1 MKKILLLFSLI
12 LAFLTNAQ
20 VSSYSFAQSS
30 GTYTALTGPT
40 VLATATASN
49 SLDNAVYPVTLPFN
63 FSFNGVNYSS
73 LNVSTNGFITFG
85 ATTPGTA
92 NYNPISSTEGYAG
105 AVSAFGRDLNAVASV
120 NNVFGT
126 VSWGVVGT
134 APNREIVVQWTDF
147 RPTYTTSTTAAYSF
161 SFQIRLRETTGTIA
175 VVYKGGSYLAGTTTY
190 SSTAQVGLRG
200 TSNLD
205 FNNRLNSTTV
215 LFTNS
220 TAGTANNSSQAFNT
234 VNATPG
240 MPSDGLTYT
249 WTPPS
254 CFSPSNL
261 TSSATSPTSGVI
273 GWSAPTTVPANG
285 YEYVVSTTNTP
296 PAPTA
301 TGTPTTALSVPQP
314 GLTTGLTYFWWV
326 RSICSPTDKS
336 NWMAGP
342 SFTPGQIGSG
352 TTTFG
357 NLPIYSC
364 FGYNYSQQIYTATEV
379 AGAVGTNN
387 LITRIRFF
395 VGATATTQANYNQ
408 WVVYMGNTTQNDFP
422 TTSSWIPVGSLT
434 QVYSGTLPT
443 MTNGTWVELTLTT
456 PFVWNGT
463 SNIVIAVDE
472 NAPDY
477 SCTQNWGDYP
487 AGANR
492 GILYY
497 SDSVNPDPSSPPTA
511 SSRYSTIPRVQL
523 VSEFLQPCTTNP
535 PSNITIGQL
544 TSTTAGVSWTPSAGA
559 TYVIRYRLL
568 PNGPWQTVNITAPL
582 SSNYTITGL
591 TESSNYEVQIATIC
605 GGTQGAFS
613 PALPF
618 TTPALSYCTANPT
631 STTVYEYI
639 SNVTVTPT
647 GGTPMVSNSPSP
659 PPFYTDYGSDP
670 ARLITLY
677 RGTANNS
684 ISVTKTYPG
693 SLYNAS
699 ARAWIDFNRDGIFN
713 DNPVGTPGGERIL
726 DTPSD
731 QILLV
736 NGTFTVPGTAAQG
749 AYMGNLP
756 VKMRVIL
763 REGGLPSPCGTFTWG
778 EVEDYNVRLLDLQPC
793 TTAAPTPITVTTP
806 THNTA
811 LVSWTPALG
820 ANYIIRWRESPNGP
834 WLPSATGQVLPTGTP
849 TGQSF
854 YTITGLT
861 EQTAYQVQVQTICNG
876 TPGAFGPSVNF
887 TTPPLSYCPMV
898 GTGTNDYIANVTVT
912 PVNFPVV
919 SNTTLQTNY
928 ASYTTPVINLEI
940 GSTGNQISVG
950 KGWDGTTY
958 SEAVTAWIDFDRNG
972 VFADN
977 ERILISA
984 ASTTT
989 PVTATFTVPNQPST
1003 YTGPYTT
1010 TMRVAL
1016 RRTSAPVMC
1025 TGPVNGEVED
1035 YAVRL
1040 RPCSNATPG
1049 TPTFNTIT
1057 HTSANIVWT
1066 PAANNLS
1073 YVIQYRPV
1081 TSPASAWTS
1090 VNVSSITGIPPYQLT
1105 GLTPATQY
1113 EVQIAAV
1120 CNTSIGTF
1128 TPIRT
1133 FTTRCDPTPPNVV
1146 VSNVTA
1152 NSAVV
1157 TWNPLVASANY
1168 ILRYREVGTGTW
1180 ITVSAPTLPQP
1191 PFNSYTITGLSSF
1204 VTYEVQVANIC
1215 IGETTPN
1222 NFSNP
1227 QVFTTVRL
1235 CQVPPP
1241 GLTITQLNP
1250 TSAVV
1255 VWDAF
1260 TGAGAT
1266 NSYIFRYR
1274 KVGIPGWNTITVNT
1288 NTYTITGL
1296 LELTKYEM
1304 QVANVC
1310 SGTPGNFTPPYYF
1323 TTPTVTYC
1331 PMQSANSTTEYIS
1344 SVTVRPT
1351 GKPVMTNPSLAS
1363 TYTDY
1368 TGVPK
1373 TFIEMVQGSAG
1384 NQIVINKT
1392 QASDSGVAVW
1402 IDFNRNGEFDLNE
1415 RILADGPNSNP
1426 TASATFTVPADA
1438 FVSMTDYKYVVMRV
1452 AMSKGSIPVNCTSF
1466 ADGEVEDYTVR
1477 ISKLP
1482 VDNAVNQTDILIYP
1496 NPVSTVLN
1504 VKNISKKA
1512 NYKIYSASGQ
1522 LISSGIILNNKIDV
1536 SRLINGLYVIDIDD
1550 VKGTAQKKF
1559 IKE

>member
-1 MKKILLLFSLI
+1 MFAFFANMKS
-12 LAFLTNAQ
+12 Q
-20 VSSYSFAQSS
+20 
-30 GTYTALTGPT
+30 TG
-40 VLATATASN
+40 
-49 SLDNAVYPVTLPFN
+49 
-63 FSFNGVNYSS
+63 
-73 LNVSTNGFITFG
+73 
-85 ATTPGTA
+85 
-92 NYNPISSTEGYAG
+92 
-105 AVSAFGRDLNAVASV
+105 
-120 NNVFGT
+120 
-126 VSWGVVGT
+126 
-134 APNREIVVQWTDF
+134 
-147 RPTYTTSTTAAYSF
+147 
-161 SFQIRLRETTGTIA
+161 QIG
-175 VVYKGGSYLAGTTTY
+175 
-190 SSTAQVGLRG
+190 
-200 TSNLD
+200 
-205 FNNRLNSTTV
+205 
-215 LFTNS
+215 
-220 TAGTANNSSQAFNT
+220 AGTATS
-234 VNATPG
+234 
-240 MPSDGLTYT
+240 TY
-249 WTPPS
+249 
-254 CFSPSNL
+254 
-261 TSSATSPTSGVI
+261 
-273 GWSAPTTVPANG
+273 
-285 YEYVVSTTNTP
+285 
-296 PAPTA
+296 
-301 TGTPTTALSVPQP
+301 
-314 GLTTGLTYFWWV
+314 
-326 RSICSPTDKS
+326 
-336 NWMAGP
+336 
-342 SFTPGQIGSG
+342 
-352 TTTFG
+352 
-357 NLPIYSC
+357 LPIYSC
-364 FGYNYSQQIYTATEV
+364 YGYNYSQQIYTAAEV
-379 AGAVGTNN
+379 NTALGANTY
-387 LITRIRFF
+387 ITAIRFY
-395 VGATATTQANYNQ
+395 VGSTASTQANYND
-408 WVVYMGNTTQNDFP
+408 WVVYMGNTAQNDFA
-422 TTSSWIPVGSLT
+422 TTTSWIPLGNLQ
-434 QVYSGTLPT
+434 QVYSGTLPN
-443 MTNGTWVELTLTT
+443 MTNGAWVEIPLTT
-456 PFVWNGT
+456 PFIWDGT
-463 SNIVIAVDE
+463 SNLVIAVDE
-472 NAPDY
+472 NSANY
-477 SCTQNWGDYP
+477 SCTQSWGAYA
-487 AGANR
+487 AGTNR

-497 SDSVNPDPSSPPTA
+497 SDGTNPDPASPPSA
-511 SSRYSTIPRVQL
+511 NRRENSIPRVQFT
-523 VSEFLQPCTTNP
+523 SFNLQPCTTAP
-535 PSNITIGQL
+535 PSNISVGNM
-544 TSTTAGVSWTPSAGA
+544 TSTSATVSWTPSTGA
-559 TYVIRYRLL
+559 TYVLRYRTL
-568 PNGPWQTVNITAPL
+568 PGGAWTSVNITTPL
-582 SSNYTITGL
+582 ANNYTIPGL
-591 TESSNYEVQIATIC
+591 TESTQYEVEIATVC

-613 PALPF
+613 TAVPF
-618 TTPALSYCTANPT
+618 TTPSLGYCTANPTSTFVYEYISNVTVTPNGLPTMVSTSTVPPPFYSDYTTDPARLVRLYRNSVQNSITVSKVWPGFNYNAGTRAWIDFNRNGVFEDSERILNDPSNTNATATANFVVPPTAYTGNNTLRMRVILREGGDPNACGAFTYGEVEDYSVQLLDMQPCTVAPPTPIVVSNITVSTATVSWAASQGATYLVRYRTGTGAWLTATVPGPQLNIAYLSSLLEATTYEVQVATVCNGTQGAWSPSTSFTTATLTYCTANPT

-670 ARLITLY
+670 TRLITLF

-684 ISVTKTYPG
+684 ISVTKTYPN
-693 SLYNAS
+693 SLWNAS
-699 ARAWIDFNRDGIFN
+699 ARAWIDFNRNGVFEDS
-713 DNPVGTPGGERIL
+713 ERIL
-726 DTPSD
+726 DTPSN
-731 QILLV
+731 QITLV

-763 REGGLPSPCGTFTWG
+763 RESGLPNPCGTFTYG
-778 EVEDYNVRLLDLQPC
+778 EVEDYNVVLADLQPC

-811 LVSWTPALG
+811 LVSWTPTLG
-820 ANYIIRWRESPNGP
+820 ANYVIRWRLSPSGP
-834 WLPSATGQVLPTGTP
+834 WLPTAAGQVLPTGTP

-928 ASYTTPVINLEI
+928 TSYTTPVINLEI
-940 GSTGNQISVG
+940 GSVGNQISVG

-958 SEAVTAWIDFDRNG
+958 SDAVTAWIDYNRDG
-972 VFADN
+972 VFAND

-1025 TGPVNGEVED
+1025 TGPINGEVED

-1073 YVIQYRPV
+1073 YIIQYRPV
-1081 TSPASAWTS
+1081 TTPASAWTS

-1120 CNTSIGTF
+1120 CNTSVGTF

-1157 TWNPLVASANY
+1157 TWNPVVASANY

-1180 ITVSAPTLPQP
+1180 ITISAPTLPQP
-1191 PFNSYTITGLSSF
+1191 PLNSYTITGLSSF

-1215 IGETTPN
+1215 VGETTPN

-1260 TGAGAT
+1260 TGPGAT

-1288 NTYTITGL
+1288 NTYTVTGL

-1344 SVTVRPT
+1344 QVTARPT
-1351 GKPVMTNPSLAS
+1351 GKPEMIKASLAS
-1363 TYTDY
+1363 TYTNY
-1368 TGVPK
+1368 TNDPDA
-1373 TFIEMVQGSAG
+1373 FIEMVQGSAG

-1452 AMSKGSIPVNCTSF
+1452 AMSKGAIPVNCTSF

-1496 NPVSTVLN
+1496 NPVSTILN

-1559 IKE
+1559 IKED

>member
-1 MKKILLLFSLI
+1 MKKILLIWGLLI
-12 LAFLTNAQ
+12 GLLVHAQ
-20 VSSYSFAQSS
+20 VVQITTGTAGTPAYNAGPIYRSSASSSYDASRYSYLYTASELAAAGITS
-30 GTYTALTGPT
+30 GTIINDLGWIKDNNATTNGGGIFRIYMKNST
-40 VLATATASN
+40 TATYASATETWANLNTGTTLVYENLNQTIPATQSPNYIVFTLNTPFTYTGGSLEISVEWDINQVSGNPTTGTFSWLWSTVPNTIYGTGQTNLAGSGTLSSTTN
-49 SLDNAVYPVTLPFN
+49 SISTIDDRRPFLQI
-63 FSFNGVNYSS
+63 GY
-73 LNVSTNGFITFG
+73 
-85 ATTPGTA
+85 TPGTA
-92 NYNPISSTEGYAG
+92 CSGSVTAGTASSTASAVCANIPFNLVLTGATSGGGITYQWQRSPAG
-105 AVSAFGRDLNAVASV
+105 AGTFTNIPGATTLSYSVTNHTAASDYRCVVTCTNGGSTQTSNIVTVGLNTGAQCLNYCTPIYVYNCGSGDDLNSFVI
-120 NNVFGT
+120 T
-126 VSWGVVGT
+126 GVGGST
-134 APNREIVVQWTDF
+134 ISDLNTGCNGAYYDR
-147 RPTYTTSTTAAYSF
+147 TTAFTPVDLLPAQSYPV
-161 SFQIRLRETTGTIA
+161 QIN
-175 VVYKGGSYLAGTTTY
+175 TTY
-190 SSTAQVGLRG
+190 SSPATEKA
-200 TSNLD
+200 SIWID
-205 FNNRLNSTTV
+205 FNDNGVFEASEKLLTDLPLQQSPAFATANIAIP
-215 LFTNS
+215 S
-220 TAGTANNSSQAFNT
+220 TAPVGVHRMRVRVIYNT
-234 VNATPG
+234 LNVDA
-240 MPSDGLTYT
+240 
-249 WTPPS
+249 
-254 CFSPSNL
+254 C
-261 TSSATSPTSGVI
+261 SSASYGETHDYNVNILPLAPCTT
-273 GWSAPTTVPANG
+273 SAPTGVTVSN
-285 YEYVVSTTNTP
+285 V
-296 PAPTA
+296 
-301 TGTPTTALSVPQP
+301 TPTTAV
-314 GLTTGLTYFWWV
+314 
-326 RSICSPTDKS
+326 
-336 NWMAGP
+336 
-342 SFTPGQIGSG
+342 
-352 TTTFG
+352 
-357 NLPIYSC
+357 
-364 FGYNYSQQIYTATEV
+364 
-379 AGAVGTNN
+379 
-387 LITRIRFF
+387 
-395 VGATATTQANYNQ
+395 
-408 WVVYMGNTTQNDFP
+408 
-422 TTSSWIPVGSLT
+422 
-434 QVYSGTLPT
+434 
-443 MTNGTWVELTLTT
+443 
-456 PFVWNGT
+456 
-463 SNIVIAVDE
+463 
-472 NAPDY
+472 
-477 SCTQNWGDYP
+477 
-487 AGANR
+487 
-492 GILYY
+492 
-497 SDSVNPDPSSPPTA
+497 
-511 SSRYSTIPRVQL
+511 
-523 VSEFLQPCTTNP
+523 
-535 PSNITIGQL
+535 
-544 TSTTAGVSWTPSAGA
+544 VSWVPSIGA
-559 TYVIRYRLL
+559 TYVVRYREL
-568 PNGPWQTVNITAPL
+568 PSGAWITANVTTPL
-582 SSNYTITGL
+582 ASSYTIPGL
-591 TESSNYEVQIATIC
+591 VESTQYEVEVATIC

-613 PALPF
+613 TAVPF
-618 TTPALSYCTANPT
+618 TTPALSYCTSNPT

-639 SNVTVTPT
+639 SNVTVNPT
-647 GGTPMVSNSPSP
+647 GGTPMVSNSATP
-659 PPFYTDYGSDP
+659 PPFYSDYTTDP

-684 ISVTKTYPG
+684 ISVTKTYPN
-693 SLYNAS
+693 SLWNAS
-699 ARAWIDFNRDGIFN
+699 ARAWIDFNRNGVFEDS
-713 DNPVGTPGGERIL
+713 ERIL
-726 DTPSD
+726 DTPSN
-731 QILLV
+731 QTALV
-736 NGTFTVPGTAAQG
+736 NGTFSVPGTAAQG

-756 VKMRVIL
+756 VRMRVIL
-763 REGGLPSPCGTFTWG
+763 RESGLPDPCGTFSYG
-778 EVEDYNVRLLDLQPC
+778 EVEDYNVKLVDLLPC

-806 THNTA
+806 SHNTA
-811 LVSWTPALG
+811 VVSWTPTLG
-820 ANYIIRWRESPNGP
+820 ANYVIRWRLSPNGP
-834 WLPSATGQVLPTGTP
+834 WLPSATGQALPTGTP
-849 TGQSF
+849 TGQSS

-876 TPGAFGPSVNF
+876 TTGAFSPSVNF
-887 TTPPLSYCPMV
+887 TTTPISYCPMV

-940 GSTGNQISVG
+940 GSIGNQISVG

-958 SEAVTAWIDFDRNG
+958 SDAVTAWIDYNRDG
-972 VFADN
+972 VFAND

-989 PVTATFTVPNQPST
+989 PVTANFNVPNT
-1003 YTGPYTT
+1003 AYTGPYTT

-1066 PAANNLS
+1066 PATNNLS

-1081 TSPASAWTS
+1081 TTPASAWTS
-1090 VNVSSITGIPPYQLT
+1090 VNVSSINGIPPYPLT

-1113 EVQIAAV
+1113 EVQIAAI
-1120 CNTSIGTF
+1120 CNTSVGTF

-1157 TWNPLVASANY
+1157 TWNPLVGSANY

-1191 PFNSYTITGLSSF
+1191 PLNSYTITGLSSF

-1215 IGETTPN
+1215 VGETTPN

-1235 CQVPPP
+1235 CEVPPP

-1260 TGAGAT
+1260 TGPGAT

-1344 SVTVRPT
+1344 QVTARPT
-1351 GKPVMTNPSLAS
+1351 GKPEMTKVSLAS
-1363 TYTDY
+1363 TYTNY
-1368 TGVPK
+1368 TNDPDA
-1373 TFIEMVQGSAG
+1373 FIEMVQGSVG